1 MKTYFE
7 SEDLL
12 CCALYLPLDAFIFA
26 VVALSGSA
34 LSEVYQM
41 KTQYLRPKD
50 LANQLGISVSS
61 LWRWARTGKIPKPIK
76 LSERVTA
83 WSSTEINS
91 WLEAKK

>member
-1 MKTYFE
+1 
-7 SEDLL
+7 
-12 CCALYLPLDAFIFA
+12 
-26 VVALSGSA
+26 
-34 LSEVYQM
+34 M

-91 WLEAKK
+91 WLEAKSAD

>member
-1 MKTYFE
+1 
-7 SEDLL
+7 
-12 CCALYLPLDAFIFA
+12 
-26 VVALSGSA
+26 
-34 LSEVYQM
+34 M

>member
-1 MKTYFE
+1 
-7 SEDLL
+7 
-12 CCALYLPLDAFIFA
+12 
-26 VVALSGSA
+26 
-34 LSEVYQM
+34 M

-91 WLEAKK
+91 WLAAKSAD

>member
-1 MKTYFE
+1 
-7 SEDLL
+7 
-12 CCALYLPLDAFIFA
+12 
-26 VVALSGSA
+26 
-34 LSEVYQM
+34 M

-91 WLEAKK
+91 WLEAKSESNH